1 MAVLFYK
8 ISVNSCGVSKEEI
21 ILITNNVC
29 SATNAV
35 YAETS
40 VCEYILSSV
49 IFQCVSYYISKFTVQ
64 IFDSR
69 ELAKLC

>member
-1 MAVLFYK
+1 MTVLFYE

-21 ILITNNVC
+21 IFVTNNVC

-49 IFQCVSYYISKFTVQ
+49 IFQCVSYYISEFTVQ
-64 IFDSR
+64 IFGSG
-69 ELAKLC
+69 EVAKLR